1 MKNLG
6 SMILLFLMALPLM
19 AELKVSV
26 DKTQITRGERVYVTL
41 SIQGGGNIVLPPF
54 DELCGYQIEGQSQ
67 RSKDILSN
75 GKRTQEIALTY
86 EIMPQKSCIIESIP
100 VTING
105 ETQRTEPINITV
117 SKVAITKNAPFT
129 VELKTQ
135 KRSVYV
141 GEPFEMKVALK
152 ARQGIDVLAESISL
166 PESKNIWVKSEQKGT
181 PLLQE
186 GYSKRDN
193 TYALAAQQSGKL
205 TLGPLRWDVKVRN
218 QSRDNWGMWLA
229 TAKTHSVFSN
239 EIELEV
245 KELPAGVSLV
255 GKLEI
260 ETSVDKTEVNAGEAV
275 NVDIRVKGAA
285 NIEDLPAFEI
295 HVDGAQAFKEEPKKT
310 HYLRDGK
317 YFGDFS
323 QKLALVAERD
333 FTIPSFEIR
342 YMDVSTDTLKTI
354 KTQPIEI
361 QVLNSAPAL
370 KEELKVSRP
379 QEKLQ
384 ENEQSKEGCAMSLVQ
399 GAFLLFGGIVLGLIF
414 SMIPWKRVF
423 VKEKR
428 KHAVH
433 AKESKEVLQLL
444 MGHMHTDPEI
454 EQLVTKLSENLY
466 EGKSHQIDNKR
477 LKKIVTTLQQKDQ
490 K

>member
-1 MKNLG
+1 
-6 SMILLFLMALPLM
+6 MILFFLMALPLV

-26 DKTQITRGERVYVTL
+26 DKTQITRGETVRFTL
-41 SIQGGGNIVLPPF
+41 SITGEGKVSVPPF
-54 DELCGYQIEGQSQ
+54 DELCGYAIEGRMQST
-67 RSKDILSN
+67 KDIFSN
-75 GKRTQEIALTY
+75 GKRSQELSLIY
-86 EIMPQKSCIIESIP
+86 EIMPQKSCVIESFP
-100 VTING
+100 VSING
-105 ETQRTEPINITV
+105 KTQTTEAINITV

-129 VELKTQ
+129 VELKTE

-141 GEPFEMKVALK
+141 GQPFEMKVELK

-166 PESKNIWVKSEQKGT
+166 PESKNIWVKSEQKGK

-186 GYSKRDN
+186 GYSKRNN
-193 TYALAAQQSGKL
+193 TYALAAQRSGTL
-205 TLGPLRWDVKVRN
+205 ALGPLRWDVKVRN

-255 GKLEI
+255 GELEI
-260 ETSVDKTEVNAGEAV
+260 EVSVDKTEVNAGEAV
-275 NVDIRVKGAA
+275 NVDIRVKGAG

-333 FTIPSFEIR
+333 FTVPAFKIR
-342 YMDVSTDTLKTI
+342 YMDVTTDTLKTI
-354 KTQPIEI
+354 TTNAIDIK
-361 QVLNSAPAL
+361 VLNSAPAV
-370 KEELKVSRP
+370 KEELKISRP
-379 QEKLQ
+379 QEKPE
-384 ENEQSKEGCAMSLVQ
+384 ENVQSTVGSALSLMQ
-399 GAFLLFGGIVLGLIF
+399 GVFLLLGGIVLGLIF

-423 VKEKR
+423 IKDKR
-428 KHAVH
+428 KHAVS

-444 MGHMHTDPEI
+444 MGHMHADPEI
-454 EQLVTKLSENLY
+454 EELVKKLSENLY
-466 EGKSHQIDNKR
+466 EGKSHKIDKKR
-477 LKKIVTTLQQKDQ
+477 LREIVKKLQE
-490 K
+490 

>member
-6 SMILLFLMALPLM
+6 SMILFFLMALPLM

-26 DKTQITRGERVYVTL
+26 DKTQITRGESVYVTL
-41 SIQGGGNIVLPPF
+41 SIKGGGKIELPPF
-54 DELCGYQIEGQSQ
+54 EKLCGYQIEGQSQ

-86 EIMPQKSCIIESIP
+86 EIMPQKSCVIESIP
-100 VTING
+100 ITING
-105 ETQRTEPINITV
+105 KTQRTEPINITV

-129 VELKTQ
+129 VELKTE
-135 KRSVYV
+135 KTSVYV

-166 PESKNIWVKSEQKGT
+166 PESKNIWVKSEQKGS

-205 TLGPLRWDVKVRN
+205 VLGPLRWDIKVRN

-245 KELPAGVSLV
+245 KELPKGVSLV
-255 GKLEI
+255 GELEM
-260 ETSVDKTEVNAGEAV
+260 EANVDKTEVNAGEAV
-275 NVDIRVKGAA
+275 NVDIRVKGPA
-285 NIEDLPAFEI
+285 NIEDLAAFEI
-295 HVDGAQAFKEEPKKT
+295 HVEGTQAFKEEPKKT

-317 YFGDFS
+317 YFGNFS
-323 QKLALVAERD
+323 QKMALVADRN

-342 YMDVSTDTLKTI
+342 YMDVTTDTLKTI
-354 KTQPIEI
+354 QTEPIAI
-361 QVLNSAPAL
+361 KVLNAAPAV
-370 KEELKVSRP
+370 KEELKISRP
-379 QEKLQ
+379 QEKPEESQ
-384 ENEQSKEGCAMSLVQ
+384 ENRQGSALTLVQ
-399 GAFLLFGGIVLGLIF
+399 GTFLLLGGIVLGLIF
-414 SMIPWKRVF
+414 SMIPWRKALN
-423 VKEKR
+423 KDKR
-428 KHAVH
+428 KHTVS

-444 MGHMHTDPEI
+444 MGHMHTDQEI
-454 EQLVTKLSENLY
+454 EQLVKKLSENLY
-466 EGKSHQIDNKR
+466 EGQSHDIDKKR
-477 LKKIVTTLQQKDQ
+477 LKEIVKKLQV
-490 K
+490 

>member
-6 SMILLFLMALPLM
+6 SMILFFLMALPLM

-26 DKTQITRGERVYVTL
+26 DKTQITRGESVYATL
-41 SIQGGGNIVLPPF
+41 SIKGGGNIELPPF
-54 DELCGYQIEGQSQ
+54 EKLCGYQIEGQSQ

-75 GKRTQEIALTY
+75 GKRTQEITLTY
-86 EIMPQKSCIIESIP
+86 EIMPQKSCVIESIP
-100 VTING
+100 ITING

-129 VELKTQ
+129 VELKTE
-135 KRSVYV
+135 KTSVYV
-141 GEPFEMKVALK
+141 GEPFEMEVALK

-166 PESKNIWVKSEQKGT
+166 PESKNIWVKSEQKGS

-205 TLGPLRWDVKVRN
+205 TLGPLRWDIKVRN

-245 KELPAGVSLV
+245 KELPTGVSLV
-255 GKLEI
+255 GELEM
-260 ETSVDKTEVNAGEAV
+260 EANVDKTEVNAGEAV
-275 NVDIRVKGAA
+275 NVDIQVKGPA

-295 HVDGAQAFKEEPKKT
+295 HVEGAQAFKEEPKKT

-323 QKLALVAERD
+323 QKLALVADRD

-342 YMDVSTDTLKTI
+342 YMDVTTDTLKTI
-354 KTQPIEI
+354 QTEPIAI
-361 QVLNSAPAL
+361 KVLNAAPAV
-370 KEELKVSRP
+370 KEELKISRP
-379 QEKLQ
+379 QEKPVESQ
-384 ENEQSKEGCAMSLVQ
+384 ENRQGSALTLVQ
-399 GAFLLFGGIVLGLIF
+399 GAFLLLVGIVLGLIF
-414 SMIPWKRVF
+414 SMVPWRKALN
-423 VKEKR
+423 KDKR
-428 KHAVH
+428 KHTVS

-444 MGHMHTDPEI
+444 MGHMHTDQEI
-454 EQLVTKLSENLY
+454 EQLVKKLSENLY
-466 EGKSHQIDNKR
+466 EGQSHDIDKKR
-477 LKKIVTTLQQKDQ
+477 LKEIVKKLQV
-490 K
+490 

>member
-6 SMILLFLMALPLM
+6 SMILFFLMALPLM

-26 DKTQITRGERVYVTL
+26 DKTQITRGERLYVTL
-41 SIQGGGNIVLPPF
+41 NIKGGGNIELPSF
-54 DELCGYQIEGQSQ
+54 DELCGYRIEGHSQ
-67 RSKDILSN
+67 RSKNILSN
-75 GKRTQEIALTY
+75 GKRSQELSLIY
-86 EIMPQKSCIIESIP
+86 EIMPQRSCVIEP
-100 VTING
+100 LAVTING
-105 ETQRTEPINITV
+105 KTETTEPINITV

-129 VELKTQ
+129 VELETE

-141 GEPFEMKVALK
+141 GEPFEMKVELK

-166 PESKNIWVKSEQKGT
+166 PESKNIWVKSEQKGK
-181 PLLQE
+181 PFLQE

-193 TYALAAQQSGKL
+193 SYALAAQQSGKL
-205 TLGPLRWDVKVRN
+205 TLGPLRWDIVVHN
-218 QSRDNWGMWLA
+218 QSRDSWGIWQ
-229 TAKTHSVFSN
+229 TRKRTHSVFSN

-255 GKLEI
+255 GELEI
-260 ETSVDKTEVNAGEAV
+260 EAAVDKREVNAGEAV

-295 HVDGAQAFKEEPKKT
+295 YVDGAQAFKEEPKKT

-333 FTIPSFEIR
+333 FIIPSFEIR
-342 YMDVSTDTLKTI
+342 YMDVTTETLKTI
-354 KTQPIEI
+354 KTEPIEI
-361 QVLNSAPAL
+361 KVLNSAPAV

-379 QEKLQ
+379 QERPEESEQ
-384 ENEQSKEGCAMSLVQ
+384 NSENSALSLIQ
-399 GAFLLFGGIVLGLIF
+399 GAFLLLGGVVLGLIF
-414 SMIPWKRVF
+414 SMIPWK
-423 VKEKR
+423 KMLIKDKS
-428 KHAVH
+428 KHAVS

-454 EQLVTKLSENLY
+454 ERLVQRLSENLY
-466 EGKSHQIDNKR
+466 EGQSHEIDKKR
-477 LKKIVTTLQQKDQ
+477 LKEIVKKLQDNAR
-490 K
+490 

>member
-6 SMILLFLMALPLM
+6 SMILFFLMALPLM

-26 DKTQITRGERVYVTL
+26 DKTQITRGESVYVTL
-41 SIQGGGNIVLPPF
+41 SIKGGGNIELPPF
-54 DELCGYQIEGQSQ
+54 EKLCGYQIEGQSQ

-86 EIMPQKSCIIESIP
+86 EIMPQKSCVIESIP
-100 VTING
+100 ITING

-129 VELKTQ
+129 VELKTE
-135 KRSVYV
+135 KTSVYV

-166 PESKNIWVKSEQKGT
+166 PESKNIWVKSEQKGS

-205 TLGPLRWDVKVRN
+205 ILGPLRWDIKVRN

-245 KELPAGVSLV
+245 KELPMGVSLV
-255 GKLEI
+255 GELEM
-260 ETSVDKTEVNAGEAV
+260 EANVDKTEVNAGEAV
-275 NVDIRVKGAA
+275 NIDIRVKGPA

-295 HVDGAQAFKEEPKKT
+295 HVEGAQAFKEEPKKT

-323 QKLALVAERD
+323 QKMALVADRN

-342 YMDVSTDTLKTI
+342 YMDVTTDTLKTI
-354 KTQPIEI
+354 QTEPIAI
-361 QVLNSAPAL
+361 KVLNAAPAV
-370 KEELKVSRP
+370 KEELKISRP
-379 QEKLQ
+379 QEKPEESQ
-384 ENEQSKEGCAMSLVQ
+384 ENRQGSALTLVQ
-399 GAFLLFGGIVLGLIF
+399 GTFLLLVGIVLGLIF
-414 SMIPWKRVF
+414 SMIPWRKALN
-423 VKEKR
+423 KDKR
-428 KHAVH
+428 KHTVS

-444 MGHMHTDPEI
+444 MGHMHTDQEI
-454 EQLVTKLSENLY
+454 EQLVKKLSENLY
-466 EGKSHQIDNKR
+466 EGQSHDIDKKR
-477 LKKIVTTLQQKDQ
+477 LKEIVKKLQV
-490 K
+490 

>member
-1 MKNLG
+1 MKMKNLG
-6 SMILLFLMALPLM
+6 SMILFFLMALPLM

-26 DKTQITRGERVYVTL
+26 DKTQITRGETVRFTVSVTGEGKV
-41 SIQGGGNIVLPPF
+41 SVPPF
-54 DELCGYQIEGQSQ
+54 DELCGYSIEGRMQST
-67 RSKDILSN
+67 KDIFSN
-75 GKRTQEIALTY
+75 GKRSQELSLIY
-86 EIMPQKSCIIESIP
+86 EIMPQKSCVIESFP

-105 ETQRTEPINITV
+105 ETQTTEPINITV
-117 SKVAITKNAPFT
+117 SKVAITTNAPFT
-129 VELKTQ
+129 VELQTE

-141 GEPFEMKVALK
+141 GEPFEMKVELK

-166 PESKNIWVKSEQKGT
+166 PESKNIWVKSEQKGK

-186 GYSKRDN
+186 GYSKRNN
-193 TYALAAQQSGKL
+193 TYALAAQQSGIL

-255 GKLEI
+255 GELEI
-260 ETSVDKTEVNAGEAV
+260 EASVDKTEVNAGEAV
-275 NVDIRVKGAA
+275 NVDIRVKGPA

-333 FTIPSFEIR
+333 FTVPSFEIR
-342 YMDVSTDTLKTI
+342 YMDVTTDTLKTI

-361 QVLNSAPAL
+361 KVLNSAPVV
-370 KEELKVSRP
+370 KEELKISRP
-379 QEKLQ
+379 QEKPE
-384 ENEQSKEGCAMSLVQ
+384 ENVQSTEGSALNLMQ
-399 GAFLLFGGIVLGLIF
+399 GAFLLIGGIVLGLIF

-423 VKEKR
+423 TKDKR
-428 KHAVH
+428 KHAVSV
-433 AKESKEVLQLL
+433 KESKEVLQLL

-454 EQLVTKLSENLY
+454 EALVQRLSENLY
-466 EGKSHQIDNKR
+466 EGKVHEIDKKR
-477 LKKIVTTLQQKDQ
+477 LKEIVKKLQG
-490 K
+490 

>member
-1 MKNLG
+1 VR
-6 SMILLFLMALPLM
+6 F
-19 AELKVSV
+19 
-26 DKTQITRGERVYVTL
+26 TL
-41 SIQGGGNIVLPPF
+41 SVTGEGKVTIPPF
-54 DELCGYQIEGQSQ
+54 DELCGYTIEGRMQST
-67 RSKDILSN
+67 KDIFSN
-75 GKRTQEIALTY
+75 GKRSQELSLIY
-86 EIMPQKSCIIESIP
+86 EIMPQKSCVIESFP
-100 VTING
+100 VSING
-105 ETQRTEPINITV
+105 KTQTTEAINITV

-129 VELKTQ
+129 VELKTE

-141 GEPFEMKVALK
+141 GQPFEMKVELK

-166 PESKNIWVKSEQKGT
+166 PESKNIWVKSEQKGK

-186 GYSKRDN
+186 GYSKRNN
-193 TYALAAQQSGKL
+193 TYALAAQRSGTL
-205 TLGPLRWDVKVRN
+205 ALGPLRWDVKVRN

-255 GKLEI
+255 GELEI
-260 ETSVDKTEVNAGEAV
+260 EVSVDKTEVNAGEAV
-275 NVDIRVKGAA
+275 NVDIRVKGAG

-333 FTIPSFEIR
+333 FTVPAFKIR
-342 YMDVSTDTLKTI
+342 YMDVTTDTLKTI
-354 KTQPIEI
+354 TTNAIDIK
-361 QVLNSAPAL
+361 VLNSAPAV
-370 KEELKVSRP
+370 KEELKISRP
-379 QEKLQ
+379 QEKPE
-384 ENEQSKEGCAMSLVQ
+384 ENVQSTVGSALSLMQ
-399 GAFLLFGGIVLGLIF
+399 GVFLLLGGIVLGLIF

-423 VKEKR
+423 IKDKR
-428 KHAVH
+428 KHAVS

-444 MGHMHTDPEI
+444 MGHMHADPEI
-454 EQLVTKLSENLY
+454 EELVKKLSENLY
-466 EGKSHQIDNKR
+466 EGKSHKIDKKR
-477 LKKIVTTLQQKDQ
+477 LREIVKKLQE
-490 K
+490 

>member
-1 MKNLG
+1 MKMKNLG

-26 DKTQITRGERVYVTL
+26 DKTQITRGETVRFTL
-41 SIQGGGNIVLPPF
+41 SITGEGKVSVPPF
-54 DELCGYQIEGQSQ
+54 DELCGYSIEGRMQST
-67 RSKDILSN
+67 KDIFSN
-75 GKRTQEIALTY
+75 GKRSQELSLIY
-86 EIMPQKSCIIESIP
+86 EIMPQKSCVIESFP

-105 ETQRTEPINITV
+105 ETQTTEPINITV

-129 VELKTQ
+129 VELQTE

-141 GEPFEMKVALK
+141 GEPFEMKVELK
-152 ARQGIDVLAESISL
+152 ARQNIDVLAESISL
-166 PESKNIWVKSEQKGT
+166 PESKNIWVKSEQKGK

-186 GYSKRDN
+186 GYSKRNN
-193 TYALAAQQSGKL
+193 TYALAAQQSGTL

-255 GKLEI
+255 GELEI
-260 ETSVDKTEVNAGEAV
+260 EASVDKREVNAGEAV
-275 NVDIRVKGAA
+275 NVDIRVKGPA

-310 HYLRDGK
+310 HYLHDGK

-323 QKLALVAERD
+323 QKLALVAEQD
-333 FTIPSFEIR
+333 FIVPSFEIR
-342 YMDVSTDTLKTI
+342 YMDVTTDTIKTI
-354 KTQPIEI
+354 KTQPIKI
-361 QVLNSAPAL
+361 KVLNSAPAV
-370 KEELKVSRP
+370 KEELKISRP
-379 QEKLQ
+379 QEKPE
-384 ENEQSKEGCAMSLVQ
+384 ENVQSTEGSALSLVQ
-399 GAFLLFGGIVLGLIF
+399 GAFLLLGGIVLGLIF
-414 SMIPWKRVF
+414 SMIPWKRVLI
-423 VKEKR
+423 KDKR
-428 KHAVH
+428 KHAVS

-454 EQLVTKLSENLY
+454 ETLVQRLSENLY
-466 EGKSHQIDNKR
+466 EGKSHQIDKKR
-477 LKKIVTTLQQKDQ
+477 LKEIVKNLQG
-490 K
+490 

>member
-1 MKNLG
+1 
-6 SMILLFLMALPLM
+6 MILFFLMALPLM

-26 DKTQITRGERVYVTL
+26 DKTQITRGETVRFTVSVTGEGKV
-41 SIQGGGNIVLPPF
+41 SVPPF
-54 DELCGYQIEGQSQ
+54 DELCGYSIEGRMQST
-67 RSKDILSN
+67 KDIFSN
-75 GKRTQEIALTY
+75 GKRSQELSLIY
-86 EIMPQKSCIIESIP
+86 EIMPQKSCVIESFP

-105 ETQRTEPINITV
+105 ETQTTEPINITV

-129 VELKTQ
+129 VELQTE

-141 GEPFEMKVALK
+141 GEPFEMKVELK

-166 PESKNIWVKSEQKGT
+166 PESKNIWVKSEQKGK

-186 GYSKRDN
+186 GYSKRNN
-193 TYALAAQQSGKL
+193 TYALAAQRSGTL
-205 TLGPLRWDVKVRN
+205 ALGPLRWDVKVRN

-255 GKLEI
+255 GELEI
-260 ETSVDKTEVNAGEAV
+260 EVSVDKTEVNAGEAV
-275 NVDIRVKGAA
+275 NVDIRVKGAG

-333 FTIPSFEIR
+333 FTVPAFKIR
-342 YMDVSTDTLKTI
+342 YMDVTTDTLKTI
-354 KTQPIEI
+354 TTNAIDIK
-361 QVLNSAPAL
+361 VLNSAPAV
-370 KEELKVSRP
+370 KEELKISRP
-379 QEKLQ
+379 QEKPE
-384 ENEQSKEGCAMSLVQ
+384 ENVQSTVGSALSLMQ
-399 GAFLLFGGIVLGLIF
+399 GVFLLLGGIVLGLIF

-423 VKEKR
+423 IKDKR
-428 KHAVH
+428 KHAVS

-444 MGHMHTDPEI
+444 MGHMHADPEI
-454 EQLVTKLSENLY
+454 EELVKKLSENLY
-466 EGKSHQIDNKR
+466 EGKSHKIDKKR
-477 LKKIVTTLQQKDQ
+477 LREIVKKLQE
-490 K
+490 

>member
-1 MKNLG
+1 
-6 SMILLFLMALPLM
+6 MALPLM

-26 DKTQITRGERVYVTL
+26 DKTQITRGESVYVTL
-41 SIQGGGNIVLPPF
+41 SIKGGGKIELPPF
-54 DELCGYQIEGQSQ
+54 EKLCGYQIEGQSQ

-86 EIMPQKSCIIESIP
+86 EIMPQKSCVIESIP
-100 VTING
+100 ITING
-105 ETQRTEPINITV
+105 EMQRTEPINITV

-129 VELKTQ
+129 VELKTE

-152 ARQGIDVLAESISL
+152 SRQGIDVLAESISL

-181 PLLQE
+181 PALQE

-193 TYALAAQQSGKL
+193 TYALAAQQSGTL
-205 TLGPLRWDVKVRN
+205 ALGPLRWDIKVRN
-218 QSRDNWGMWLA
+218 QSRDNWGMWMA

-245 KELPAGVSLV
+245 KALPAGVSLV
-255 GKLEI
+255 GELEM
-260 ETSVDKTEVNAGEAV
+260 EANVDKREVNAGEAV

-285 NIEDLPAFEI
+285 NIEDLSAFDI
-295 HVDGAQAFKEEPKKT
+295 HVEGAQAFKEEPKKT

-342 YMDVSTDTLKTI
+342 YMDVATDTVKTVKTEPIAI
-354 KTQPIEI
+354 K
-361 QVLNSAPAL
+361 VLNAAPAV
-370 KEELKVSRP
+370 KEELKISRP
-379 QEKLQ
+379 QEMPQESQ
-384 ENEQSKEGCAMSLVQ
+384 ENRQESALSFVQ
-399 GAFLLFGGIVLGLIF
+399 GAFLLLGGIVLGLIF
-414 SMIPWKRVF
+414 SMIPWKKALG
-423 VKEKR
+423 KEKR
-428 KHAVH
+428 KHTVS

-444 MGHMHTDPEI
+444 MGHMHRDQEI
-454 EQLVTKLSENLY
+454 EQLVKKLSENLY
-466 EGKSHQIDNKR
+466 EGESHDIDKKR
-477 LKKIVTTLQQKDQ
+477 LKEIVKKLQG
-490 K
+490 

>member
-6 SMILLFLMALPLM
+6 SMILFFLMALPLM
-19 AELKVSV
+19 AEVNISV

-41 SIQGGGNIVLPPF
+41 SVEGGGNIELPPF
-54 DELCGYQIEGQSQ
+54 EKLCGYQIEGQSQ

-86 EIMPQKSCIIESIP
+86 EIMPQKSCVIESIP
-100 VTING
+100 ITING

-129 VELKTQ
+129 VQLQTG

-141 GEPFEMKVALK
+141 GEPFEMKVELK

-166 PESKNIWVKSEQKGT
+166 PESKNIWVKSEQKGK
-181 PLLQE
+181 PLLE
-186 GYSKRDN
+186 ESYSKRN
-193 TYALAAQQSGKL
+193 NSYALAAQQSGKL

-218 QSRDNWGMWLA
+218 HSRDNWGMWLA
-229 TAKTHSVFSN
+229 TAKTHSIFSN

-245 KELPAGVSLV
+245 KELPTGVSLV
-255 GKLEI
+255 GELEM
-260 ETSVDKTEVNAGEAV
+260 EATVDKTEVNAGEAV
-275 NVDIRVKGAA
+275 NVDIRVKGPA

-342 YMDVSTDTLKTI
+342 YMDVATDTVKTI
-354 KTQPIEI
+354 KTKPIEI
-361 QVLNSAPAL
+361 KVLNSAPDVKEAL
-370 KEELKVSRP
+370 KISRP
-379 QEKLQ
+379 QEKPQ
-384 ENEQSKEGCAMSLVQ
+384 ENVQSTEGSALSFMQ
-399 GAFLLFGGIVLGLIF
+399 GVFLLLGGIVLGLIL
-414 SMIPWKRVF
+414 SMIPWKRLVI
-423 VKEKR
+423 KEQR
-428 KHAVH
+428 KHSIS

-454 EQLVTKLSENLY
+454 EQLVQKLSENLY
-466 EGKSHQIDNKR
+466 EGQSHTIDQKR
-477 LKKIVTTLQQKDQ
+477 LKAIVKKLQE
-490 K
+490 